1 MSVEPAFGNL
11 QLPSPRVSLII
22 CRIDRILY
30 CLGAQPEESPLRASV
45 ASVEAWKH
53 LAFLCRKELQ
63 ASKMAL
69 WLKMFVGK
77 LQA

>member
-1 MSVEPAFGNL
+1 MSVKPAFGNL

-22 CRIDRILY
+22 CRILH

-69 WLKMFVGK
+69 WLKMFMAK